1 MYRMVIGLFLVLNLF
16 ACDSI
21 TVWII
26 ERHNCTKF
34 WHFGKWTWRV
44 ESGGTIEIDRDTV
57 CKIYAIDEDE
67 ARRYNTVPGK
77 WLFWCDSVDI
87 VRTRFYPDSSFSVLR
102 EE

>member
-57 CKIYAIDEDE
+57 CKIYREE
-67 ARRYNTVPGK
+67 NKGT
-77 WLFWCDSVDI
+77 WLFWCDSTDI
-87 VRTRFYPDSSFSVLR
+87 VRTRFYPDSIYSVLR